1 MAELCPWEGLLCLW
15 RGEAG
20 LIQDILAVV
29 ALCSKSKVT
38 ELLTKSWLCLTCS
51 TAFPGIQ
58 VLFSLVPLGGG
69 AGSRTDTIP
78 RVSNQENQ
86 KIPSTSHK
94 GNVSLLSAQRN
105 EKQVGEGDP
114 IPEGLHSKP
123 SPCSWR
129 GQGAHKPQDMGRG
142 ITGNEALQI
151 FFPGKNLGRKVGRQ
165 HWRGM
170 KEVGEPG
177 RVLAARSGE
186 QTLPL
191 KG

>member
-1 MAELCPWEGLLCLW
+1 M
-15 RGEAG
+15 
-20 LIQDILAVV
+20 V

-94 GNVSLLSAQRN
+94 GNVFLLSAQRN

-114 IPEGLHSKP
+114 IPEGLHSKGHYIVL
-123 SPCSWR
+123 SNPCSWR

-142 ITGNEALQI
+142 ITGSEALQI
-151 FFPGKNLGRKVGRQ
+151 FFPGKKFGKEGGKAALEGDEGGGRARQ
-165 HWRGM
+165 G
-170 KEVGEPG
+170 PG
-177 RVLAARSGE
+177 SSIWG
-186 QTLPL
+186 TNPSS
-191 KG
+191 